1 MSSSLKHSG
10 PDSNGAVRM
19 DEVVEHCMPADF
31 IGAAAAAA
39 AIGGGGIVTASEIVE
54 RQHHG

>member
-10 PDSNGAVRM
+10 PDSNGAGRM

-31 IGAAAAAA
+31 IGAAEAAA
-39 AIGGGGIVTASEIVE
+39 GGFVTASEIVE